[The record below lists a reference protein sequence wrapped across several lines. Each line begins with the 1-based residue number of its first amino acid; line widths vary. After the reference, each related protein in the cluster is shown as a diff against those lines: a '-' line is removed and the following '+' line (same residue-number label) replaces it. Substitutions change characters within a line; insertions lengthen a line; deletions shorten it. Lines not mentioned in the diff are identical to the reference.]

1 MLTIFYPLTAPNLLQ
16 IARDSDELLKLTVGG
31 FNVQERIIS
40 IEWLNENFIN
50 RVVIDLDIDWQFKPN
65 KMALTRWKKIKNMLW
80 RSCTM
85 RWKL

>member
-40 IEWLNENFIN
+40 IE
-50 RVVIDLDIDWQFKPN
+50 
-65 KMALTRWKKIKNMLW
+65 
-80 RSCTM
+80 
-85 RWKL
+85 